1 MVNVVLAGGGT
12 AGHTSP
18 LIATAQQLVGMAQ
31 VEQVS
36 CIGTPKGLEGRVIP
50 DAGLQ
55 IDMIPPV
62 PLPRK
67 FSVDLV
73 KVPARLVGAVRRA
86 GEVLDAREADVVVGF
101 GGYVSMPAYLA
112 ARSRHIPVVVHEQN
126 AVPGLANRVAARF
139 AAGVYTAFPD
149 TPLPG
154 AEFIGMPLR
163 ANVAELASLDE
174 RDRAERRRRTRK
186 EFGLDEDRPTL
197 LVSGGSQGAVS
208 VNTAVVHARGQL
220 LADGVQ
226 VLHVLGPRNMAG
238 ALTHTD
244 DSTGA
249 RWVPVAYVDDMAR
262 AYAAA
267 DLMVARSGAGTVVE
281 TAVCGLPTIYVPL
294 PHGNGEQARNA
305 SSVVAAGGGVLIR
318 HDELNATRLMREV
331 ARIHQPDEL
340 ARMSMAGRD
349 LMSTQAAQN
358 LAQAVVSAATRRR
371 KK

>member
-1 MVNVVLAGGGT
+1 
-12 AGHTSP
+12 
-18 LIATAQQLVGMAQ
+18 
-31 VEQVS
+31 
-36 CIGTPKGLEGRVIP
+36 
-50 DAGLQ
+50 
-55 IDMIPPV
+55 
-62 PLPRK
+62 
-67 FSVDLV
+67 
-73 KVPARLVGAVRRA
+73 
-86 GEVLDAREADVVVGF
+86 
-101 GGYVSMPAYLA
+101 MPAYLA

-318 HDELNATRLMREV
+318 DDELNATRLMREV
-331 ARIHQPDEL
+331 ARIHHPDEL

-358 LAQAVVSAATRRR
+358 LAQAVVSAATRR
-371 KK
+371 KKK